1 MATAARWGRP
11 LSAAAELDLGERIVA
26 AEGRA
31 AEAVRRSPMA
41 VRLDRKRPKT
51 ERTRAGDVD
60 VLAEAIDELEA
71 LAKSDPSLRGVA
83 REARGALAEAESLR
97 WTLAMSGARIAAGEA
112 RKLAGAFL
120 DLEDLVQEGFVGLW
134 RAAKRFD
141 PRRELRFST
150 YARWWVRAQIT
161 RAVDNTGRTV
171 RLPGCAVEQRRNLR
185 KLIDE
190 FEAEGRAWTLRD
202 LAEELALE
210 PERVAFLLNQG
221 RTASLDE
228 SIDESDADS
237 RTLGATLADE
247 DAEDPMETAV
257 YEQEVQRLQLGVRD
271 LLSERQRYVLTHR
284 YGLDGLDK
292 QSLASIGRSLQLSRE
307 RVRQIELEA
316 LRTMRQQAAIREPV
330 RA

>member
-1 MATAARWGRP
+1 MGSAARWGQP
-11 LSAAAELDLGERIVA
+11 LTATEELSMGARIVA
-26 AEGRA
+26 AEARA
-31 AEAVRRSPMA
+31 TDAVRHSPLGS
-41 VRLDRKRPKT
+41 RLDRVRPKT

-60 VLAEAIDELEA
+60 VLAETIRELE
-71 LAKSDPSLRGVA
+71 DM
-83 REARGALAEAESLR
+83 ARGDVTIRDLAHTARMALSEAESLR
-97 WTLAMSGARIAAGEA
+97 WALAMSGARIAAGEA

-141 PRRELRFST
+141 PHRKLRFST
-150 YARWWVRAQIT
+150 YARWWVRAQLT

-185 KLIDE
+185 KLIDTHD
-190 FEAEGRAWTLRD
+190 AEGRSWSIVD
-202 LAEELALE
+202 LAKELSLE

-228 SIDESDADS
+228 AIDDSDADS
-237 RTLGATLADE
+237 RSLGATLADA
-247 DAEDPMETAV
+247 DAENPSEAV
-257 YEQEVQRLQLGVRD
+257 VHHQEVERLHVGVQE

-292 QSLASIGRSLQLSRE
+292 RSLASIGRSLQLSRE
-307 RVRQIELEA
+307 RVRQIEIEA
-316 LRTMRQQAAIREPV
+316 LRMMRQQACIR
-330 RA
+330 A